1 MQTQFHSIGIAITF
15 SPSILSLLRQA
26 ELIRSHNNA
35 TLTIIHA
42 GRENPADMQKLNTM
56 IEKTI
61 HPHATVEIIWQ
72 DDDPVDLIR
81 SVCKKKNID
90 LLIFGALVREDIVT
104 YFTGSVARDLMR
116 NAPCSLLILTSS
128 NNELHR
134 FRKICAS
141 VDFSDSG
148 ERVLRQAYNFAQQL
162 GGEELILVKEL
173 MLTGLAITI
182 NDSGSIHE
190 TEEMREQWKKN
201 EETKLE
207 LMIKELHITEIAT
220 SAICLY
226 GKQGWEVT
234 RFAREANCNLL
245 VIGAP
250 EKKLNLLDRIFQHDQ
265 EFIYR
270 ELPCSLFMVK

>member
-1 MQTQFHSIGIAITF
+1 MQAQFHSIGIAITF
-15 SPSILSLLRQA
+15 SPSILSLLSQA
-26 ELIRSHNNA
+26 EVIRSHNNA
-35 TLTIIHA
+35 SLTIIHA
-42 GRENPADMQKLNTM
+42 GRENSAEMQKLNTL

-61 HPHATVEIIWQ
+61 HPHAPIEVVWQ

-81 SVCKKKNID
+81 SVCKEKKID

-116 NAPCSLLILTSS
+116 DAPCSMLILTAFK
-128 NNELHR
+128 NKFHH
-134 FRKICAS
+134 FKKICAA
-141 VDFSDSG
+141 VDYSTSG
-148 ERVLRQAYNFAQQL
+148 EQVLRQAYNFAVQM
-162 GGEELILVKEL
+162 GGDELILVKEL
-173 MLTGLAITI
+173 MLTGLAITV

-207 LMIKELHITEIAT
+207 LMIKELHITEIVT

-234 RFAREANCNLL
+234 RFAKESVCDLL

-250 EKKLNLLDRIFQHDQ
+250 EKKFKLLDRIFQHDQ
-265 EFIYR
+265 EFMYR
-270 ELPCSLFMVK
+270 ELPCSLYMVK